1 MKAMKFNLTRK
12 TMILSLV
19 LVLFAILPIF
29 VSSSYIINLM
39 VLALLYGVLSSAWN
53 FVSGFAVSLALAT
66 DCTFPWV
73 HIYVQVF
80 TITST

>member
-29 VSSSYIINLM
+29 VASSYIINLM

-53 FVSGFAVSLALAT
+53 FVSGFAGQFGLGNGLYFSLSLI
-66 DCTFPWV
+66 
-73 HIYVQVF
+73 HI
-80 TITST
+80 